1 MGKKFHL
8 FNEGLDDKRVITLT
22 EGLNGA
28 IWAGTESAGIGI
40 LEAGKFTMIKD
51 TDGLG
56 HNEIF
61 SLHYGDGKMWVGTFG
76 GGVSCYSNE
85 TWFTLRESDGL
96 ISNTIGAIITSKN
109 QEDFLGGTDGLSIF
123 SENSYSFSVNLKK
136 YCLRKLK

>member
-1 MGKKFHL
+1 MRI
-8 FNEGLDDKRVITLT
+8 DDNVITLT
-22 EGLNGA
+22 EGPNGA

-56 HNEIF
+56 RSF
-61 SLHYGDGKMWVGTFG
+61 RLLWRWQDVGWVFG

-109 QEDFLGGTDGLSIF
+109 GKTF
-123 SENSYSFSVNLKK
+123 
-136 YCLRKLK
+136 